1 MKILSIIAL
10 SMFIMSGCA
19 NAQSTITTTK
29 LKISGEPLPAI
40 RHVTDMKVSGD
51 TLLLDRKSTRL
62 NSSHAT

>member
-1 MKILSIIAL
+1 MKILPIIAL
-10 SMFIMSGCA
+10 TLFMSGCA

-51 TLLLDRKSTRL
+51 TLLFVFECE
-62 NSSHAT
+62 NGYG